1 MTTEVLLVPVA
12 DPSFTPSLPA
22 YTTNTYVH
30 PETFNPVHQ
39 TLLDNDQHLL
49 DRANQTQRVAQD
61 LADRLQGVEQ
71 TSAVDVSR
79 SLELDWLYRG
89 NRIAIEFFNA
99 ATTLVAHPGVA
110 VLSGISGDDSLDVEN
125 TQGFLLGGD
134 YLLKAPAANAE
145 SDPTAELVR
154 VAAILSDKRLRLTR
168 NLAAHYGPQASLGG
182 STLQPRAGGG
192 VHGTV
197 SAQWVSG
204 LINLGE
210 TPMQRAV
217 VIRRSV
223 SAGEVRLFYRD
234 AYQQD
239 WSERFWSSRR
249 STGGAGSVIP
259 AGFADYEYVIPMR
272 GDGRLRIEVDGEPVD
287 ILHIVA
293 IGTVTGLG
301 GYINPAMRPA
311 APVVVNPAANA
322 QNVTERP
329 TLSADGYAS
338 PAGNGFA
345 AAQFQISTSADFAV
359 VRHDSG
365 EVPAMSYPMLAGVL
379 AANTTYYVRSRVK
392 DVAGLLSDWSA
403 ATGFKTL
410 TTYAYVA
417 TPSVASPAAG
427 QVDVPEQPTFQ
438 IGAFAAVGQQ
448 DGLAASQWQIRLAS
462 GSWSS
467 LVHDSGEDAVNKTS
481 YVVPRGV
488 LQSSQTQ
495 YVMRARQ
502 KGTALGWSEWSS
514 DVAFTTKQQFANI
527 LGIVLATEGGGAGN
541 WVRVDESFNAAV
553 TSVASFAN
561 HPVYAGI
568 VGQTIDGQ
576 AMVKVPKFYA
586 KAGVVPSGPYAG
598 KRYWMVSDQPSQG
611 FELHPAFM
619 SAGTPIEQFWLGK
632 YQSSVPSGVTAAKKL
647 QSLNME
653 QLAPIALVTARQYA
667 EARNVDGITG
677 FAVWNIYQLAAIQLL
692 ALIELGSPDTQTLLG
707 QGNVSADRYLAV
719 NHATVISAAWRGITG
734 LWGNAQQWI
743 EGLKQASGR
752 YSIWDK
758 TGSQVFTDAGAMP
771 YSTGYP
777 VTFSTNKGGL
787 HDLTM
792 LFLPATVGARANGSI
807 PDEYRRQNTGE
818 TACLVGGPCL
828 FRAGEQGLFFLDFT
842 YTGSVAIGAEDQ
854 ASVTRLAK
862 I

>member
-134 YLLKAPAANAE
+134 YLLKTPAANAE

-168 NLAAHYGPQASLGG
+168 NLAANYGPQASLGG

-345 AAQFQISTSADFAV
+345 AAQFQISTTADFAV

-462 GSWSS
+462 GSWTS
-467 LVHDSGEDAVNKTS
+467 LLHDSGEDAVNKTS

-514 DVAFTTKQQFANI
+514 DIAFTTKQQFANV
-527 LGIVLATEGGGAGN
+527 LGIVLAVEGGGAGT
-541 WVRVDESFNAAV
+541 WVRIDENFKPMTTGV
-553 TSVASFAN
+553 TTFAN

-568 VGQTIDGQ
+568 VDQTIDGQ
-576 AMVKVPKFYA
+576 AMVKLPKFYV
-586 KAGVVPSGPYAG
+586 KTGLVPSGTYAG
-598 KRYWMVSDQPSQG
+598 KRYWMVSDQLTTG
-611 FELHPAFM
+611 FVLHPAFK
-619 SAGTPIEQFWLGK
+619 SKGLEINQFWMSK
-632 YQSSVPSGVTAAKKL
+632 YQAVLDGTKLASVSANMTPKTGLTFATYAGHAA
-647 QSLNME
+647 Q
-653 QLAPIALVTARQYA
+653 
-667 EARNVDGITG
+667 RNVGGVSG
-677 FAVWNIYQLAAIQLL
+677 FQVWDIYQLAAIQVL
-692 ALIELGSPDTQTLLG
+692 ALIEIGGSDVQNLIGHGVAAEGQQVNVNSRDLLG
-707 QGNVSADRYLAV
+707 
-719 NHATVISAAWRGITG
+719 WRGITG
-734 LWGNAQQWI
+734 LWGNIFQMI
-743 EGLKQASGR
+743 DGLR
-752 YSIWDK
+752 
-758 TGSQVFTDAGAMP
+758 TDAATSIQVWDTEGHQTFKPTTHKLYGTWPISMSMQKGADYDLSFLFIAETTSSSQLLSSFP
-771 YSTGYP
+771 DNQS
-777 VTFSTNKGGL
+777 GG
-787 HDLTM
+787 
-792 LFLPATVGARANGSI
+792 ANGLAWVSGYYNRGS
-807 PDEYRRQNTGE
+807 D
-818 TACLVGGPCL
+818 C
-828 FRAGEQGLFFLDFT
+828 GLFFLNFGYDASKSMGL
-842 YTGSVAIGAEDQ
+842 TG
-854 ASVTRLAK
+854 TRLSK